1 MNSLKATSLAL
12 TLAFGVVTTAAYAF
26 ETDKIAE
33 GQQPLGAE
41 FAKLDTNANGA
52 LTPVEASQDKLF
64 TAKHFAAADTNKDA
78 LLNKDEYSTY
88 KSADQKQKMA
98 VVIDDS
104 VITAKIKADL
114 LAEKD
119 LKSLQISVETRKGQ
133 VILSGFVDN
142 QTTKDKA
149 EVIVAKVEGVKS
161 VKNSLVVKG

>member
-1 MNSLKATSLAL
+1 MNTLKVTTLAL

-33 GQQPLGAE
+33 AQQPLTAE

-64 TAKHFAAADTNKDA
+64 TAKHFAAADANKDA
-78 LLNKDEYSTY
+78 LLNQDEYAAY

-98 VVIDDS
+98 VVIDDT

-119 LKSLQISVETRKGQ
+119 LKSLQISVETQKGQ

-142 QTTKDKA
+142 QATKEKA